1 MTPLNLTGK
10 QLLCI
15 GIAVL
20 LLCGIVAGAVY
31 YHNAQEAR
39 YQQSVLLTQDA
50 LKNINV
56 LQNQVH
62 MNRQNAQALQD
73 KLIQVEAGKIQPV
86 TNYYMAAPT
95 VTAAAEKVQEQ
106 LKNNDPTL
114 PPQALEKTDR
124 TVITPDEGQQKVDVY
139 KLNLYRNWYIGAG
152 VGWHKGDLYIPVS
165 AQRNFSKDA
174 AIEAQAH
181 VNLSDVKDIN
191 GGQVMYKRAVNKLFF
206 GVF

>member
-1 MTPLNLTGK
+1 MIPLNLTGK

-20 LLCGIVAGAVY
+20 LLFGIVAGAVY

-39 YQQSVLLTQDA
+39 YQQAVLLTQDA
-50 LKNINV
+50 LKNINT

-62 MNRQNAQALQD
+62 MNQQNALALQD
-73 KLIQVEAGKIQPV
+73 KLNQVQAGKIQPV
-86 TNYYMAAPT
+86 TNYYVAAPT

-106 LKNNDPTL
+106 LKAKDPSL
-114 PPQALEKTDR
+114 PPAALEESDR
-124 TVITPDEGQQKVDVY
+124 NVVMPNEEQQKVDVY
-139 KLNLYRNWYIGAG
+139 KINLYRNWYVGAG
-152 VGWHKGDLYIPVS
+152 VGWHKGDFYIPVA

-181 VNLSDVKDIN
+181 VNPADVKDIN
-191 GGQVMYKRAVNKLFF
+191 GGQVMYKRAVNKVFF

>member
-1 MTPLNLTGK
+1 MIPLNLTGK

-15 GIAVL
+15 GIAIL
-20 LLCGIVAGAVY
+20 LLFGIVAGAVY

-39 YQQSVLLTQDA
+39 YQQAILLTQDA

-62 MNRQNAQALQD
+62 MNQQNALALQD
-73 KLIQVEAGKIQPV
+73 KLSQVEAGQIQPV
-86 TNYYMAAPT
+86 TNYYVAAPT

-106 LKNNDPTL
+106 IKSNDPAL

-124 TVITPDEGQQKVDVY
+124 TVVTPNEGQQKVDVY

-152 VGWHKGDLYIPVS
+152 VGWHKGDFYIPVA

-181 VNLSDVKDIN
+181 VNPTDIKDIN

>member
-1 MTPLNLTGK
+1 MIPLNLTGK
-10 QLLCI
+10 QLVCI

-20 LLCGIVAGAVY
+20 LLFGIVAGAVY

-39 YQQSVLLTQDA
+39 YQQAVLLTQDA

-62 MNRQNAQALQD
+62 INQQNAQALQD
-73 KLIQVEAGKIQPV
+73 KLSQVEAGKIQPV
-86 TNYYMAAPT
+86 TNYYVAAPT
-95 VTAAAEKVQEQ
+95 IPDAAKKVQEQ
-106 LKNNDPTL
+106 IKNNDPAL

-124 TVITPDEGQQKVDVY
+124 TVVTPNEEQQKVDVY
-139 KLNLYRNWYIGAG
+139 KLNLYRNWYVGAG
-152 VGWHKGDLYIPVS
+152 VGWHKGDFYIPVA

-181 VNLSDVKDIN
+181 VNPSDIKDIN

>member
-15 GIAVL
+15 GIVVL
-20 LLCGIVAGAVY
+20 LLCVIVAGAVY
-31 YHNAQEAR
+31 YHNTQEAR
-39 YQQSVLLTQDA
+39 YQQAVLLTQDA
-50 LKNINV
+50 LRNINV

-62 MNRQNAQALQD
+62 MNQQNALAMQD
-73 KLIQVEAGKIQPV
+73 KLNQVEDGKIQPV
-86 TNYYMAAPT
+86 TNYYVAAPT

-106 LKNNDPTL
+106 IKNNDPSV

-124 TVITPDEGQQKVDVY
+124 TVVTPNKEKQKVDVH
-139 KLNLYRNWYIGAG
+139 KINLYRNWYIGAG

-181 VNLSDVKDIN
+181 INPADVKDIN
-191 GGQVMYKRAVNKLFF
+191 GGQVMYKRAVNKLFLGLF
-206 GVF
+206 

>member
-39 YQQSVLLTQDA
+39 YRQAILLNQDA
-50 LKNINV
+50 LKNINT
-56 LQNQVH
+56 LQNQLD
-62 MNRQNAQALQD
+62 MNQQNALALQD
-73 KLIQVEAGKIQPV
+73 KLNQVEAGQIQSV
-86 TNYYMAAPT
+86 TNYYVAAPT
-95 VTAAAEKVQEQ
+95 VTAAAEKVQGQ
-106 LKNNDPTL
+106 IKNNDPAL

-124 TVITPDEGQQKVDVY
+124 TVVTANEEQQKVDVY

-152 VGWHKGDLYIPVS
+152 VGWHKGDFYIPVA

-174 AIEAQAH
+174 AIEAHAH
-181 VNLSDVKDIN
+181 LNPADIKDVN
-191 GGQVMYKRAVNKLFF
+191 GGQVMYKRAVNKVFLGLF
-206 GVF
+206 